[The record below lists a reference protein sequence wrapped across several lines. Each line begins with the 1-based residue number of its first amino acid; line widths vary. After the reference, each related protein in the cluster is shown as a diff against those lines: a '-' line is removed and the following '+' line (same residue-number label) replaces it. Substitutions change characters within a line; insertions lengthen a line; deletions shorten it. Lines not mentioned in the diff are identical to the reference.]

1 MKRKYMAFSSFFIA
15 LLLLGLFCYGSL
27 TYTGKVS
34 GKAWINTASANNSRV
49 KNVINVKNNKE
60 KQPRFYLR
68 FTEDGEVAVYEKDG
82 ETLYEK
88 TGIRKEN
95 IPEDEVEKLEKGYA
109 VKNKKEL
116 YSILENFS
124 S

>member
-1 MKRKYMAFSSFFIA
+1 
-15 LLLLGLFCYGSL
+15 
-27 TYTGKVS
+27 
-34 GKAWINTASANNSRV
+34 
-49 KNVINVKNNKE
+49 VINVKNNKE